1 MSRASPRPVPET
13 RRGTRSPHTS
23 PACLPSSVR
32 RLRPQSWQAP
42 KCPVQAGAGATPG
55 DTQPTHRPVPGAQ
68 HVGAEDT
75 QHGAPLTSPP
85 TTPRRAPRDDFP
97 AAGLPVNRSRSGLAF
112 SLACPEFGP
121 TRWEYRP
128 FTSVG
133 AQHSAAPFLC
143 SGRFQGPPVGS
154 AYFQPCS
161 PAAERANVSKFNS
174 DHIIA
179 LLKSLLWVSPQSQVQ
194 SPF

>member
-128 FTSVG
+128 FTSICR
-133 AQHSAAPFLC
+133 STTL
-143 SGRFQGPPVGS
+143 SGS
-154 AYFQPCS
+154 
-161 PAAERANVSKFNS
+161 
-174 DHIIA
+174 I
-179 LLKSLLWVSPQSQVQ
+179 SLLWTVSGAPCGLCLLPALLPSSRKSERFQI
-194 SPF
+194 